1 MAIVWRSQMS
11 VGNSI
16 IDDQHRYLIC
26 LMNTIEMALRDNK
39 NKDILKTAIDQL
51 FEYTE
56 YHFDQEERI
65 QQRMKYPKAMEHKQ
79 EHQRILEDLKSIKH
93 QIDSL
98 LDKEQPSNQQEQIQS
113 PDQEISDDELNQLL
127 EEDEPK
133 EVEPIKGEPDM
144 AELAKL
150 MRLWVID
157 HVIGRDR
164 DMKPYLSK
172 LPPTFS

>member
-1 MAIVWRSQMS
+1 MAIIWRSQMS

-26 LMNTIEMALRDNK
+26 LMNTIEIALRDNK

-56 YHFDQEERI
+56 YHFIQEERI
-65 QQRMKYPKAMEHKQ
+65 QQKIKFPKAAEHKQ
-79 EHQRILEDLKSIKH
+79 EHQRILKDLNSIKQ
-93 QIDSL
+93 QIDL
-98 LDKEQPSNQQEQIQS
+98 LLGKDSSVDQDSSQAATDK
-113 PDQEISDDELNQLL
+113 EISDDELKQLL
-127 EEDEPK
+127 EEDEANIA
-133 EVEPIKGEPDM
+133 ELDM

-157 HVIGRDR
+157 HVLGRDR
-164 DMKPYLSK
+164 DMKPYLSR
-172 LPPTFS
+172 LPSSFS

>member
-1 MAIVWRSQMS
+1 MS

-26 LMNTIEMALRDNK
+26 LMNTIEIALRDNK

-56 YHFDQEERI
+56 YHFIQEERI
-65 QQRMKYPKAMEHKQ
+65 QQKIKFPKAAEHKQ
-79 EHQRILEDLKSIKH
+79 EHQRILKDLNSIKQ
-93 QIDSL
+93 QIDKL
-98 LDKEQPSNQQEQIQS
+98 LGKDSSDDQDSSQAETDK
-113 PDQEISDDELNQLL
+113 DISDAELNQLL
-127 EEDEPK
+127 EEDQSN
-133 EVEPIKGEPDM
+133 IGELDM

-157 HVIGRDR
+157 HVLGRDR
-164 DMKPYLSK
+164 DMKPYLSR
-172 LPPTFS
+172 LPPSFN

>member
-1 MAIVWRSQMS
+1 MAIIWRSQMS
-11 VGNSI
+11 VGNRI
-16 IDDQHRYLIC
+16 IDDQHKYLIC
-26 LMNTIEMALRDNK
+26 LMNTIELALRDNK

-65 QQRMKYPKAMEHKQ
+65 QQRMKFPKALEHKE
-79 EHQRILEDLKSIKH
+79 EHKKILNDLNSIKQ
-93 QIDSL
+93 QIDQL
-98 LDKEQPSNQQEQIQS
+98 LDIDSSKNTDPAQVASE
-113 PDQEISDDELNQLL
+113 PDISDDELNKLL
-127 EEDEPK
+127 EDDTPNK
-133 EVEPIKGEPDM
+133 TEPDM
-144 AELAKL
+144 AELAAL

-157 HVIGRDR
+157 HVLGRDR

>member
-1 MAIVWRSQMS
+1 MS

-26 LMNTIEMALRDNK
+26 LMNTIEIALRDNK

-56 YHFDQEERI
+56 YHFIQEERI
-65 QQRMKYPKAMEHKQ
+65 QQKIKFPKAAEHKQ
-79 EHQRILEDLKSIKH
+79 EHQRILKDLNSIKQ
-93 QIDSL
+93 QIDKL
-98 LDKEQPSNQQEQIQS
+98 LGKDSSDDQDSSQAETDK
-113 PDQEISDDELNQLL
+113 DISDDELKQLL
-127 EEDEPK
+127 EEDEANIA
-133 EVEPIKGEPDM
+133 ELDM

-157 HVIGRDR
+157 HVLGRDR
-164 DMKPYLSK
+164 DMKPYLSR
-172 LPPTFS
+172 LPSSFS